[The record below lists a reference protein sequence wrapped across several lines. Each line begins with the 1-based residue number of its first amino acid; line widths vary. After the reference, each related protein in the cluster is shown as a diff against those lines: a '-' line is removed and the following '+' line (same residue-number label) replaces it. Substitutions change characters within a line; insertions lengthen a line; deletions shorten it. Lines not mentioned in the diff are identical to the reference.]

1 MTNKPEENKGIDIT
15 NRIDV
20 QSHSGP
26 ENPSVEADLP
36 HCGVAGNAPS
46 GPAPSADSAGPQS
59 RGKSAPNC
67 NTSAKY
73 SSKCSSSGSA
83 PAAKEASQRRVG
95 SMTLGVCL
103 IAAGVFFLLYYFV
116 PAFPWQLALKAAPS
130 IGLVLLGCEVL
141 FFAVRPGRWKYDF
154 LSVFACLL
162 MMAGCFCLSLLPLF
176 WAEIDP
182 ARSQQ
187 MDQLCEGWEGEVYT
201 VLSEELPDL
210 RIRTLD
216 GYLDLDYGA
225 QLPET
230 VRDAVAI
237 NRSFLRVELRG
248 PYNNASDF
256 AASCRRL
263 TDALQAHDL
272 CPEQLRLLYD
282 DPEGTG
288 WSFELCLEGVV
299 EQGWT
304 AAEMAAETHQT
315 NYREELD
322 EGTGPDLEVE
332 NALEAVVTA

>member
-26 ENPSVEADLP
+26 ENPSAEAALP
-36 HCGVAGNAPS
+36 HCRAAGTDTS
-46 GPAPSADSAGPQS
+46 GPES
-59 RGKSAPNC
+59 RGNPN
-67 NTSAKY
+67 TD
-73 SSKCSSSGSA
+73 SKSSGDYSNSYHIPSPNQREKP
-83 PAAKEASQRRVG
+83 PALRRVG

-116 PAFPWQLALKAAPS
+116 PAFPWKLALKAAPS

-322 EGTGPDLEVE
+322 EGTGPDLEEE